1 MKLSLSQL
9 TQWHETNQHK
19 KIADAISA
27 MPSEEM
33 NFEYMNH
40 LTRAYTNL
48 DLYHEAYAL
57 LSEYATEGKSTSI
70 WNWRMGLCL
79 YETDRKIDAIPYLE
93 KAIQLGD
100 NTPETVQYLKLARQY
115 QLTQKEALPFVKK
128 AFQDNQSFLQGVA
141 VQNVPWNRLATTYG
155 RATDFPLYF
164 EALLASNKSEV
175 DAAGEE
181 LERNI
186 EHQSTLWPATP
197 FAMIFLARILEKVMQ
212 TIEQYISRYVVMN
225 LLDLFVRV
233 AEGCMMADEREQAA
247 PLPRFED
254 MLGETYLWP
263 EEYDEDDDVARY
275 EEDGGPFPDNLFYSF
290 YYYSYMV
297 LKTFK
302 SEFQEYMSCSDA
314 EIACKMTQ
322 LISMIN

>member
-1 MKLSLSQL
+1 MSLSQL
-9 TQWHETNQHK
+9 AQWHETNQHK
-19 KIADAISA
+19 KVTDAILA
-27 MPSEEM
+27 MPSEKM

-48 DLYHEAYAL
+48 NQYHEAFAL
-57 LSEYATEGKSTSI
+57 LSEYITEGKGTSI

-100 NTPETVQYLKLARQY
+100 NYPETAHYLKLARQY
-115 QLTQKEALPFVKK
+115 QLKQKEALPFVKK
-128 AFQDNQSFLQGVA
+128 TFHDNQSFLQGVG
-141 VQNVPWNRLATTYG
+141 VNNIPWNRLATTYG
-155 RATDFPLYF
+155 RAADFPLYF
-164 EALLASNKSEV
+164 GALLASSKSEIDTAV
-175 DAAGEE
+175 EE
-181 LERNI
+181 LELNI

-197 FAMIFLARILEKVMQ
+197 FAMIFLARILEKMLQ
-212 TIEQYISRYVVMN
+212 TIEQDISRYVVIN

-254 MLGETYLWP
+254 MLGEEYLWS
-263 EEYDEDDDVARY
+263 EEYDEEDDEARY

-302 SEFQEYMSCSDA
+302 IKFQEYVSCSDA
-314 EIACKMTQ
+314 EIASKMRQ